1 MDISNAT
8 RVDDQLG
15 PAFAVLES
23 SLIVQCVVAI
33 AAICVCTRIWS
44 SHVFRS
50 IKYGKGHNIL
60 PPTLPYWIPGLR
72 HALSMAYDSHGFL
85 AKCMQVPKDNCAE
98 LSHRSRTDVLTGMNT
113 GTAHPSS
120 STAQAR
126 DYSSS
131 STPSTSKARSTT
143 PPN

>member
-1 MDISNAT
+1 MDFSNAT

-23 SLIVQCVVAI
+23 SLIVQCAVAI

-50 IKYGKGHNIL
+50 IKYGKGHNVL

-85 AKCMQVPKDNCAE
+85 AKCMQVPNDDRLE
-98 LSHRSRTDVLTGMNT
+98 LSHCSGTDMVTGTNT
-113 GTAHPSS
+113 ATAHPSS

-131 STPSTSKARSTT
+131 STPSISKAHSTT